1 MNKRRIDPSQLQLKD
16 TVVSINRVTKVVKG
30 GKNLSFSAL
39 VVVGDEGGHVGYG
52 NGKAKEV
59 PQAIRKAIEA
69 AKKNLV
75 KVPITNNTIP
85 HQVMGLFGSGRVLL
99 KPAVEGTGIIAGG
112 AVRAVMQAAGVQNIL
127 TKSIGTSNPH
137 NVIKATFEGLRNLKD
152 PQDFAPFPSSQ
163 RRGMGCREIIL
174 CQVLTHSSRM
184 RDLPTRPRGSGGVR
198 AADMEKRQ
206 RVEVKVCGR
215 VREAAKSAAL
225 RAVRCLCTGACPS
238 AASRMRGL
246 KKSSRS

>member
-1 MNKRRIDPSQLQLKD
+1 VINTKRIDPAQLQLKD

-69 AKKNLV
+69 AKKNLI
-75 KVPITNNTIP
+75 KVPLTNNTIP
-85 HQVMGLFGSGRVLL
+85 HQIMGLFGAGRVLL

-137 NVIKATFEGLRNLKD
+137 NVIKATFEGLRSLKD
-152 PQDFAPFPSSQ
+152 PQEVARLREKPLEEI
-163 RRGMGCREIIL
+163 MG
-174 CQVLTHSSRM
+174 
-184 RDLPTRPRGSGGVR
+184 
-198 AADMEKRQ
+198 
-206 RVEVKVCGR
+206 
-215 VREAAKSAAL
+215 
-225 RAVRCLCTGACPS
+225 
-238 AASRMRGL
+238 
-246 KKSSRS
+246 

>member
-85 HQVMGLFGSGRVLL
+85 HQVMGLFGAGRVLL

-137 NVIKATFEGLRNLKD
+137 NVIKATFEGLRSLKD
-152 PQDFAPFPSSQ
+152 PQDVA
-163 RRGMGCREIIL
+163 RLREKPLEEIL
-174 CQVLTHSSRM
+174 
-184 RDLPTRPRGSGGVR
+184 G
-198 AADMEKRQ
+198 
-206 RVEVKVCGR
+206 
-215 VREAAKSAAL
+215 
-225 RAVRCLCTGACPS
+225 
-238 AASRMRGL
+238 
-246 KKSSRS
+246 